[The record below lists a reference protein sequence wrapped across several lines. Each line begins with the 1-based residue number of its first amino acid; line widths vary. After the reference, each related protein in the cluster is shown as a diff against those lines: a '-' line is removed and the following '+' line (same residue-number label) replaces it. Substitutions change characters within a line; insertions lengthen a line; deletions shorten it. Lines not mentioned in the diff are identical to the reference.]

1 LNHRQIRGTRALA
14 LAIFA
19 ALIGPPDP
27 AAAERPA
34 DSAAAAHLP
43 GQLVVDFTPAATAE
57 QRRQVRASVGS
68 AVEKVL
74 PGTAAE
80 VLDLGPGQSVAKAR
94 ERLER
99 NPAVRYA
106 EPNFRL
112 VPHAATGDD
121 PLRGEQWALDR
132 TGVPAAWNLTT
143 GTRDVV
149 VAVLDSGVD
158 IRHPDLAGD
167 ASTGPNLW
175 TNPGESGSGRETNE
189 VDDDGNG
196 YVDDARGWNFWG
208 HPDPTDYNG
217 HGTAAAGIIGAI
229 GGNGAGITGLNRR
242 VRIMPLQVWN
252 DGTAG
257 VAEALHYAA
266 SHGVRVANGSFGIPF
281 SQVIE
286 DALAANPQILLS
298 VSAGNQ
304 AWDVEQN
311 PGERYPCV
319 SRLPNVVCVAA
330 TDRDDS
336 LAGFSNWGATSVDLG
351 APGVDLLTLGLPRR
365 ISEYE
370 DFVTPLEGRWA
381 TGGAGNRWAV
391 SGDVGEWPTQGR
403 DPVDLDDS
411 PGGPYEPNSDS
422 RVEMEEGIDLT
433 GYDRCGGSYVL
444 QRSDLGAGDV
454 LRLEASAQGVDWTLL
469 AERSGSS
476 NSAGGVVDLTAFEGR
491 PNLRLRFRLVS
502 DDTGE
507 GRGVRIG
514 YTYVYCY
521 RGTYRG
527 DEYPRVSGTSFA
539 APQVSGAAAL
549 LLAHKPWLTTAELR
563 GTLLGTVEPLGHLA
577 GRTVTGGRLDV
588 SAALAGRRPAAAPAR
603 QPVSPVKPRA
613 VAKRPLMLRVRSA
626 GKEAKVRPLVCRP
639 PEVPCL
645 RRTPPEFKP
654 RLPAGRRPLLRVFAS
669 ERASTVRL
677 RRRDG
682 GRLVGKIIA
691 RNRVRGRFRVRLP
704 ALRGRS
710 ETYYVT
716 MRYPGGRS
724 ASGTLK
730 LRRTQR

>member
-1 LNHRQIRGTRALA
+1 MAG
-14 LAIFA
+14 
-19 ALIGPPDP
+19 GP
-27 AAAERPA
+27 AE
-34 DSAAAAHLP
+34 HLP
-43 GQLVVDFTPAATAE
+43 GQLVVDFTSTATAE
-57 QRRQVRASVGS
+57 QRHQVRASLG
-68 AVEKVL
+68 AGVEKVL

-80 VLDLGPGQSVAKAR
+80 VLDLGPGQSVADAL

-112 VPHAATGDD
+112 VPHAVTGED
-121 PLRGEQWALDR
+121 PLRGEQWGLDR

-175 TNPGESGSGRETNE
+175 TNPGETGDGRETNE

-196 YVDDARGWNFWG
+196 YVDDSRGWNFWG

-229 GGNGAGITGLNRR
+229 GGNGAGITGINRR

-281 SQVIE
+281 SQAIE

-319 SRLPNVVCVAA
+319 SRLPNVLCVAA

-370 DFVTPLEGRWA
+370 DFLTPLEGRWA
-381 TGGAGNRWAV
+381 TGGAGNHWALT
-391 SGDVGEWPTQGR
+391 SDYAEWPAGR
-403 DPVDLDDS
+403 YDGLVLDDS
-411 PGGPYEPNSDS
+411 PGTPYEPNSDS
-422 RVEMEEGIDLT
+422 WVEMIDGVDLT
-433 GYDRCGGSYVL
+433 GYDRCGGSYGL
-444 QRSDLGAGDV
+444 TRSELGPGDV
-454 LRLEASAQGVDWTLL
+454 LRVEGSADGLNWTVLG
-469 AERSGSS
+469 EHSGSS
-476 NSAGGVVDLTAFEGR
+476 GSVSGRLDLAAFENR
-491 PNLRLRFRLVS
+491 RDFRLRFRLVS
-502 DDTGE
+502 DASGE
-507 GRGVRIG
+507 GRGVRVTSS
-514 YTYVYCY
+514 YLYCF
-521 RGTYRG
+521 RGPYRG

-539 APQVSGAAAL
+539 APHVTGAAAL
-549 LLAHKPWLTTAELR
+549 LLAHRPWLTSAELR
-563 GTLLGTVEPLGHLA
+563 STLLGTVEPLAALA

-588 SAALAGRRPAAAPAR
+588 SAALQGRRPAAGAAQR
-603 QPVSPVKPRA
+603 QPVSPLKPRTD
-613 VAKRPLMLRVRSA
+613 AKQPLMLRVRSA
-626 GKEAKVRPLVCRP
+626 GKQATVRPLVCRP
-639 PEVPCL
+639 PKVPCP
-645 RRTPPEFKP
+645 RITPPAFRP
-654 RLPAGRRPLLRVFAS
+654 RLPAGRRPLLRVLAG

-677 RRRDG
+677 RRRG
-682 GRLVGKIIA
+682 GGDLVGRITA
-691 RNRVRGRFRVRLP
+691 RNRLRGRFRLRLP
-704 ALRGRS
+704 PMRGQA

-716 MRYPGGRS
+716 VRYPGGRA
-724 ASGTLK
+724 ASGTLS
-730 LRRTQR
+730 LRRTPR